1 MEQEKIETKEVVG
14 GQKKEE
20 FAIVLDYLPY
30 GYPLENKMVPLIQAI
45 GKKNL
50 TLLQI
55 VPRKGTTFELNEEV
69 YIGDGKRDKVLY
81 ILGRLPREKLTE
93 TAKLQL
99 KEFVEKSVREQEP
112 KFIEFF
118 NKAQAIN
125 TRLHQFE
132 LLPGF
137 GKKHTKAIIQSR
149 EEKPFESLDDIK
161 TRVSG
166 IPDPRRAIEKRILE
180 ELTEMQRYNMFIS

>member
-1 MEQEKIETKEVVG
+1 MEQSD
-14 GQKKEE
+14 QKKEE
-20 FAIVLDYLPY
+20 YAIILDYLPY
-30 GYPLENKMVPLIQAI
+30 GYPLEGKMQPIAQAI

-55 VPRKGTTFELNEEV
+55 VPRRGMSFELNEEV

-81 ILGRLPREKLTE
+81 IMGRLPRENLTE
-93 TAKLQL
+93 TAKMQL
-99 KEFVEKSVREQEP
+99 RTHIEKAVIEQESR
-112 KFIEFF
+112 FVEFF

-137 GKKHTKAIIQSR
+137 GKKHTKAIIEAR
-149 EEKPFESLDDIK
+149 DEKPFESLEDIK
-161 TRVSG
+161 NRVSG
-166 IPDPRRAIEKRILE
+166 IPDPRKAIEKRMIE
-180 ELTEMQRYNMFIS
+180 ELTEMQRYNLFII